1 MFIENID
8 ESAVPAGQE
17 HWANKDGIK
26 LFLWNKK
33 RVPSLPYQG
42 TILFIHGS
50 TWCSQPTFDLEVPGR
65 PWSSVMN
72 FFSAKGY
79 DTWCLDNEGYGR
91 SDKQRDINF
100 GVENGAHDIVAATDY
115 ILAYDK
121 IDQLM
126 MYGISSGSLKAA
138 MFTEW
143 HPERV
148 SRLALDA
155 FVWTGEGSPTLVER
169 RKMLPQLIGVNRRP
183 YNRQVIQS
191 VFDRDFPGTADQGM
205 IDAFATASL
214 ALDDSVPTGT
224 YIDMC
229 TKLPLIDPLKITV
242 PTIMMRGEYDGIAGF
257 DDLIEFFRR
266 LPNPDKHFAM
276 MPGVAHASFQQSNY
290 LLVYDVLFSFL
301 SQHPPVFLAK

>member
-50 TWCSQPTFDLEVPGR
+50 YWCSQPTFDLEVPGR